1 MGVDSYIW
9 AMQNRLTRR
18 RESLFSVEEMAK
30 EMGCTP
36 EEVLAI
42 ELSFLSPLQKSY
54 LSVLRYDIGFYPH
67 RKKRQR
73 KIERGEVVLD
83 PSGS

>member
-1 MGVDSYIW
+1 
-9 AMQNRLTRR
+9 MQNRLTRR
-18 RESLFSVEEMAK
+18 REGLFTIEEMAK

-42 ELSFLSPLQKSY
+42 ELSFLGPLQKKY

-73 KIERGEVVLD
+73 KIEKGEVVLD
-83 PSGS
+83 PSEG